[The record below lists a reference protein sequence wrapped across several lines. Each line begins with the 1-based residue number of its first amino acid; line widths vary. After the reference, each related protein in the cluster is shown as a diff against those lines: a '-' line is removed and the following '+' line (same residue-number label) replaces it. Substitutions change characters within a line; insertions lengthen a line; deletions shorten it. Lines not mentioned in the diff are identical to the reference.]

1 MRKHGWDDLWPASA
15 QGRRRVNNYLHFH
28 HRNVRELVVE
38 WSWTLWPAVFGKT
51 NPSEG
56 WIERNT
62 FAGLTNH
69 DDIVARSLAI
79 IEGYLTA
86 SGAFICGSVP
96 TLADLSCYEELGQN
110 QPAFANVVDYA
121 DFPAIRRW
129 LVAMETALPEWE
141 AAHTIFR
148 EIGDAG
154 KVNGGMRTIARANRA
169 AASAIERAVAAMPT
183 QPKL

>member
-1 MRKHGWDDLWPASA
+1 MRRFIDFMPIAHPHCLFGDCASVLA
-15 QGRRRVNNYLHFH
+15 CACATFSVISHI
-28 HRNVRELVVE
+28 
-38 WSWTLWPAVFGKT
+38 A